1 MSYCLGIR
9 LDAGLVFLSDSRT
22 NAGIDSVATFRKTF
36 LFDDAEDRVLVLLSA
51 GNLAITQAVI
61 TLLTERL
68 AETDT
73 GRSLYGAATMFDAA
87 RIVGS
92 VLREVHDQDGDAL
105 AAQGVEF
112 AATFI
117 LGGQIRG
124 EPMRLFHIYSA
135 GNFIEASRETPYFQI
150 GETKYGKPIL
160 ERVLRPE
167 MPLLDAAKCGLVSF
181 DSTIRANLS
190 VGAPF
195 DLTICLGDAYTVT
208 MRRTFG
214 AGDAY
219 LERLGRVWGNGLR
232 TLFLTLP
239 NPDWADTLDA
249 AQEAAASTAAE
260 ARRAAEA

>member
-1 MSYCLGIR
+1 MSYCLGMR
-9 LDAGLVFLSDSRT
+9 LDQGLIFITDSRT
-22 NAGIDSVATFRKTF
+22 NAGVDSVATFRKTF
-36 LFDDAEDRVLVLLSA
+36 IFDDADDRVVVLLSA
-51 GNLAITQAVI
+51 GNLAITQAVVS
-61 TLLTERL
+61 LLTERL

-73 GRSLYGAATMFDAA
+73 GRSLYAAGSMFEVARVVGA
-87 RIVGS
+87 

-112 AATFI
+112 SAAFI

-124 EPMRLFHIYSA
+124 EGPRLFHIYSA

-190 VGAPF
+190 VGPPF
-195 DLTICLGDAYTVT
+195 DLTICLADACTVT
-208 MRRTFG
+208 MRRSFG
-214 AGDAY
+214 AGDPY
-219 LERLGRVWGNGLR
+219 FDRLGRVWGNGLR

-239 NPDWADTLDA
+239 NPDWGDTLEQ
-249 AQEAAASTAAE
+249 AQEAATRASAAKRRDAE
-260 ARRAAEA
+260 A

>member
-1 MSYCLGIR
+1 MSYCLGMR
-9 LDAGLVFLSDSRT
+9 LDEGLIFISDSRT
-22 NAGIDSVATFRKTF
+22 NAGVDSVSTFRKTF
-36 LFDDAEDRVLVLLSA
+36 VFDAAEDRVVVLLSA
-51 GNLAITQAVI
+51 GNLAITQAVV

-73 GRSLYGAATMFDAA
+73 GRSLYAAASMFEVARVVGA
-87 RIVGS
+87 
-92 VLREVHDQDGDAL
+92 VLREVRDQDGEAL
-105 AAQGVEF
+105 AAGGVEF
-112 AATFI
+112 AASFI

-124 EPMRLFHIYSA
+124 EPARLFHVYSA

-190 VGAPF
+190 VGPPF
-195 DLTICLGDAYTVT
+195 DLTICLADACTVS
-208 MRRTFG
+208 MRRSFA

-219 LERLGRVWGNGLR
+219 FERLGRVWGNGLR

-239 NPDWADTLDA
+239 NPDWSDA
-249 AQEAAASTAAE
+249 LEHAQATAARAAAD
-260 ARRAAEA
+260 ARRDAET

>member
-1 MSYCLGIR
+1 MSYCLGMR
-9 LDAGLVFLSDSRT
+9 LDEGLIFISDSRT

-36 LFDDAEDRVLVLLSA
+36 LFDDAEDRVIVLLSA

-73 GRSLYGAATMFDAA
+73 GRSLYAAPSMFEVA
-87 RIVGS
+87 RVVGS
-92 VLREVHDQDGDAL
+92 VLREVRDQDGEAL

-112 AATFI
+112 AASFI

-124 EPMRLFHIYSA
+124 EPTRLFHIYSA
-135 GNFIEASRETPYFQI
+135 GNFIESSRETPYFQI

-167 MPLLDAAKCGLVSF
+167 MPLMDAAKCGLVSF

-190 VGAPF
+190 VGPPF
-195 DLTICLGDAYTVT
+195 DLTICLDDACTVS
-208 MRRTFG
+208 MRRSFA
-214 AGDAY
+214 AGDPY
-219 LERLGRVWGNGLR
+219 FDRLGRVWGNGLR

-239 NPDWADTLDA
+239 NPDWADVLDA
-249 AQEAAASTAAE
+249 AQEAAAAKAA
-260 ARRAAEA
+260 ASRRAAEA

>member
-1 MSYCLGIR
+1 MTYCLGMR
-9 LDAGLVFLSDSRT
+9 LDEGLIFISDSRT
-22 NAGIDSVATFRKTF
+22 NAGVDSVSTFRKTF
-36 LFDDAEDRVLVLLSA
+36 VFDDAEDRVLVLLSA

-61 TLLTERL
+61 SLLGERL
-68 AETDT
+68 PETDT
-73 GRSLYGAATMFDAA
+73 GRSLYGATSMFEVA
-87 RIVGS
+87 RVVGA
-92 VLREVHDQDGDAL
+92 VLREVHDQDSDAL

-124 EPMRLFHIYSA
+124 EPPRLFHIYAA

-190 VGAPF
+190 VGPPF
-195 DLTICLGDAYTVT
+195 DLTICLADACTVT
-208 MRRTFG
+208 MRRSFG
-214 AGDAY
+214 AGDSY
-219 LERLGRVWGNGLR
+219 FERLGRVWGNGLR

-239 NPDWADTLDA
+239 NPEWSDSLER
-249 AQEAAASTAAE
+249 AQEAAT
-260 ARRAAEA
+260 RAAASSRQVSEA